1 LERDKIQEE
10 YEQRLA
16 EIAYYTSLLADESK
30 LFGVIKDEILEIKE
44 KYGDERRTKL
54 LADEGEIDI
63 DDLIN
68 EQEIAVTLTNFGYIK
83 RTAADTYKAQ
93 RRGGK
98 GIMGLTTKEEDY
110 VKHLLLTSSHNVLL
124 FVTNAGK
131 IYSLKGYELPD
142 AARTAKGTP
151 IVNLLPLEREERVA
165 AIIPIKGFEDSQY
178 LLMGTKNGT
187 IKKTALYEY
196 KNIRKSGLIA
206 IELREGDEIV
216 NACLTNDDEDIVI
229 VTHDGMAI
237 RFENED
243 ARAVG
248 RGSIGV
254 RGISLSEGDYVVG
267 VDVCKPGDSMLLIT
281 EKGFGKRTSID
292 EYRTQSRG
300 GKGLITYKISE
311 KTGNVAGMMF
321 VTDDNDVMLITQSGT
336 IIRLHAA
343 DINTI
348 GRATRG
354 VTLMRTS
361 EENPI
366 VGCSKTFRE
375 EEVDEEAEGEDG
387 AIETPEAEQAEDTE
401 NVAAVEPVEEV
412 EKADGEA

>member
-1 LERDKIQEE
+1 
-10 YEQRLA
+10 
-16 EIAYYTSLLADESK
+16 
-30 LFGVIKDEILEIKE
+30 
-44 KYGDERRTKL
+44 
-54 LADEGEIDI
+54 
-63 DDLIN
+63 
-68 EQEIAVTLTNFGYIK
+68 
-83 RTAADTYKAQ
+83 
-93 RRGGK
+93 
-98 GIMGLTTKEEDY
+98 
-110 VKHLLLTSSHNVLL
+110 
-124 FVTNAGK
+124 
-131 IYSLKGYELPD
+131 
-142 AARTAKGTP
+142 
-151 IVNLLPLEREERVA
+151 VA

-187 IKKTALYEY
+187 IKKTALYDY

-229 VTHDGMAI
+229 VTHNGMAI

-254 RGISLSEGDYVVG
+254 RGISLGEDDFVVG

-311 KTGNVAGMMF
+311 KTGKVAGMMF

-375 EEVDEEAEGEDG
+375 EEVEEVVSDESTSEEVPAEE
-387 AIETPEAEQAEDTE
+387 
-401 NVAAVEPVEEV
+401 VAADE
-412 EKADGEA
+412 GTTEA